1 MTNFRAALRNPN
13 DTSYLARV
21 LLLVGLLVSVSF
33 VFITRNPYDTGDSI
47 LHYLFARFAPQ
58 HPLNLLDSWAKPF
71 FTLFMMGPAQ
81 LGPRAVMLCQCGLV
95 AASAWLS
102 YRVAERLQIPYAALA
117 VLLCYTAP
125 DYFRIQ
131 FSGLTEPLFG
141 FVLIGGVAL
150 LVQGRPG
157 WSAAVVS
164 WLPFVRSEGFILLGL
179 WVLCLGWQRQ
189 WRALP
194 LLGLGYLV
202 YSAVGGV
209 VLGELGWVFG
219 RNAYATISQYGH
231 GGWNTFFVALLYL
244 MGWVMTVLVV
254 LGGGQLVGRL
264 TQKATW
270 RNPLFPAELLLV
282 YGVIFVFVAAHTLFW
297 VFGLFGSAG
306 MTRVLTVL
314 TPLLALVALRGLSC
328 LLLLGRTAR
337 AQQRIAGGVA
347 ALAFIFLFTGLRME
361 MRWQRDF
368 GQPGDLALVEQAAS
382 WYRQQ
387 PGPAQR
393 LVVMQHPAVVAA
405 LNADIFAHEKRHP
418 AAAFGRQQLNKI
430 PLGTVVF
437 WDEWF
442 SPVEGGLPLDS
453 LAKNPHFRR
462 RWAGSAR
469 RQADDAGAG
478 HCQLQVFEKIK

>member
-1 MTNFRAALRNPN
+1 
-13 DTSYLARV
+13 
-21 LLLVGLLVSVSF
+21 
-33 VFITRNPYDTGDSI
+33 
-47 LHYLFARFAPQ
+47 
-58 HPLNLLDSWAKPF
+58 
-71 FTLFMMGPAQ
+71 
-81 LGPRAVMLCQCGLV
+81 
-95 AASAWLS
+95 
-102 YRVAERLQIPYAALA
+102 
-117 VLLCYTAP
+117 
-125 DYFRIQ
+125 
-131 FSGLTEPLFG
+131 
-141 FVLIGGVAL
+141 
-150 LVQGRPG
+150 
-157 WSAAVVS
+157 
-164 WLPFVRSEGFILLGL
+164 
-179 WVLCLGWQRQ
+179 
-189 WRALP
+189 
-194 LLGLGYLV
+194 
-202 YSAVGGV
+202 
-209 VLGELGWVFG
+209 
-219 RNAYATISQYGH
+219 
-231 GGWNTFFVALLYL
+231 
-244 MGWVMTVLVV
+244 VLVV

-328 LLLLGRTAR
+328 LLRLGRTAR
-337 AQQRIAGGVA
+337 AQHRIAGGVA
-347 ALAFIFLFTGLRME
+347 ALAFVFLFTGLRME

-387 PGPAQR
+387 PGRAQQ
-393 LVVMQHPAVVAA
+393 LIVMQHPAVVAA
-405 LNADIFAHEKRHP
+405 LNVDIFAHNKQRP
-418 AAAFGRQQLNKI
+418 TAVFGRQQLNKL

-453 LAKNPHFRR
+453 LAKNPRFRQ

-478 HCQLQVFEKIK
+478 QCQLQVFEKIK